1 MLAPS
6 LTLTNEGDGVDG
18 HPVPVPQICIYLT
31 FVAGRGGM
39 LDYMTYN
46 TRIASVLVEMAE
58 NLGWDADELAHA
70 KTMRHDSWIYIAQ
83 FFGPRAEPL
92 PNPNDSINADPC
104 L

>member
-1 MLAPS
+1 
-6 LTLTNEGDGVDG
+6 
-18 HPVPVPQICIYLT
+18 
-31 FVAGRGGM
+31 
-39 LDYMTYN
+39 
-46 TRIASVLVEMAE
+46 MAE

-104 L
+104 LPRFQFAYHDFGDKVLVDVVDSGPRWAYYEPQLLGPTALTHFLAP

>member
-46 TRIASVLVEMAE
+46 TRIDTLTDLMHWTVLKRGRQ
-58 NLGWDADELAHA
+58 L
-70 KTMRHDSWIYIAQ
+70 S
-83 FFGPRAEPL
+83 
-92 PNPNDSINADPC
+92 
-104 L
+104 